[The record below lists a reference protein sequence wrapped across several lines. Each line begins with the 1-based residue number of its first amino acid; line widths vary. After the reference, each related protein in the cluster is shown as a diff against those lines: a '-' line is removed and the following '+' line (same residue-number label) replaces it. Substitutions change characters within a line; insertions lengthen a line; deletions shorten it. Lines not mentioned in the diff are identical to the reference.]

1 MRYKI
6 IDIRAVLP
14 FEIYQPI
21 TKAHGKVSRK
31 LEYNSLFLV
40 SLQG

>member
-1 MRYKI
+1 MRNKI
-6 IDIRAVLP
+6 IEIRAVLP

-21 TKAHGKVSRK
+21 SKAHGKVGRK
-31 LEYNSLFLV
+31 LKYECLFLV